1 MQNDLMTVDDLQKAL
16 INEIEDILK
25 DVTTIREEVEDPEN
39 PTQYKNYHL
48 KYGDG
53 TRNKKGFTGYAQF
66 LPKLENDDD
75 DPDQFFPYFI
85 VRIDRGKT
93 EDDDSLWTVTVDIL
107 IGVHDADTRN
117 DGHLSVMNAIN
128 RIVTRFAQ
136 EATLGYAGRKAFRCH
151 SDMEWA
157 LQDEDTWPYFFG
169 GVELKFDVPK
179 PMRKEPNYGYW

>member
-16 INEIEDILK
+16 INEIEELLK
-25 DVTTIREEVEDPEN
+25 DVITIREEVEDPEN
-39 PTQYKNYHL
+39 PTQNKN
-48 KYGDG
+48 
-53 TRNKKGFTGYAQF
+53 GFTGYAQF
-66 LPKLENDDD
+66 LPKLKNDDD

-93 EDDDSLWTVTVDIL
+93 ENDDSLWTVTVDIL
-107 IGVHDADTRN
+107 IGVHDADTKN

-136 EATLGYAGRKAFRCH
+136 EATLGYAGHKAFRCH

>member
-1 MQNDLMTVDDLQKAL
+1 MQNDLMTVADLQQAL
-16 INEIEDILK
+16 IDEIEKILA
-25 DVTTIREEVEDPEN
+25 DVTTIKEEVEDPN
-39 PTQYKNYHL
+39 DPTQYQTYHI

-53 TRNKKGFTGYAQF
+53 TRNNKGFKGYAQF
-66 LPKLENDDD
+66 LPKLQNDDD

-85 VRIDRGKT
+85 VRIDKGKT

-107 IGVHDADTRN
+107 LGIHDADTKN
-117 DGHLSVMNAIN
+117 DGHLSIMTAIT
-128 RIVTRFAQ
+128 RITKRFAE

-151 SDMEWA
+151 SEMEWA

-169 GVELKFDVPK
+169 GVELMFDVPK

>member
-1 MQNDLMTVDDLQKAL
+1 MQNDLMTVADLQQAL
-16 INEIEDILK
+16 IDEIEKILA
-25 DVTTIREEVEDPEN
+25 DVTTIKEEVEDPN
-39 PTQYKNYHL
+39 DPTQYQDYHL

-53 TRNKKGFTGYAQF
+53 TRNNKGFKGYAQF
-66 LPKLENDDD
+66 LPKLQNDDD

-85 VRIDRGKT
+85 VRIDKGKT

-107 IGVHDADTRN
+107 LGIHDADTKN
-117 DGHLSVMNAIN
+117 DGHLSIMTAIT
-128 RIVTRFAQ
+128 RITKRFAE

-151 SDMEWA
+151 SEMEWA

-169 GVELKFDVPK
+169 GVELMFDVPK